1 MINVSWKK
9 NLNVDESIISFEVD
23 GYLKNHGFYTST
35 MNPRFF
41 GENTDSSDILEED
54 APCLRLD
61 TDDPQDRDYTMRIFI
76 NAQEVYMEVQT
87 SYRSF
92 SRSHHMKLEDGLDMN
107 NIDAIL
113 DEISSM

>member
-1 MINVSWKK
+1 MSWKQR
-9 NLNVDESIISFEVD
+9 LNVEKFIISSEID
-23 GYLKNHGFYTST
+23 RYLVSHGFYVAT

-41 GENTDSSDILEED
+41 GENTHCSDILEED

-92 SRSHHMKLEDGLDMN
+92 SRSHHMKLEGGVNID